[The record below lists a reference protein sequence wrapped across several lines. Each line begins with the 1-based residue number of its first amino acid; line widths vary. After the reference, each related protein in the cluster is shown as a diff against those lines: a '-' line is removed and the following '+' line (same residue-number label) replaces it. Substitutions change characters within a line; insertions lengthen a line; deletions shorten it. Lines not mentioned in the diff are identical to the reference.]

1 MKNVLLVSAIVIF
14 LADSLSA
21 GQISGDWQGE
31 LAAGSQQLRLFLQ
44 IAKAEDGGWRA
55 TLLNM
60 GRGVE
65 SIPVGP
71 ITLQNSDLKFAVEA
85 VKATYE
91 GKVSMDGTAI
101 DGTWTQDKPTPLRFV
116 RATGKGAWQH
126 TIYVTVE
133 AHVTLEV
140 IDWGGSGR
148 PLVLLS
154 GLGNTA
160 HIFDRFAQKLT
171 PAYHVYGITRGGF
184 GISSAPDS
192 GYSADRLGDDVLA
205 VIDELKLDRPVLA
218 GHSIAGEELS
228 SIGSRHP
235 EKVAGLIYL
244 DATYSYAFYD
254 PSEGDFSIDAAT
266 LQRNLE
272 QLRMVLVKGLNA
284 KPLIQTMLETDI
296 PLLQKHLQNLK
307 SAQVE
312 SQQLP
317 ASLPLGPMLAIDTGR
332 QKYTQVR
339 TPVLAICAAR
349 SETLQACER
358 QSKLVENAVPRAR
371 FVILRD
377 AAHGIFLSNE
387 EDVLRE
393 INAFIAGLN

>member
-1 MKNVLLVSAIVIF
+1 MKNVLLVSAIVIC
-14 LADSLSA
+14 LTDSLSA

-65 SIPVGP
+65 AIPVGP

-133 AHVTLEV
+133 ARVTLEV

-171 PAYHVYGITRGGF
+171 PAYHVYGITRRGF
-184 GISSAPDS
+184 GISSAPES

-254 PSEGDFSIDAAT
+254 PYEGDFSIDAAT

-307 SAQVE
+307 IAQVE

-317 ASLPLGPMLAIDTGR
+317 TSLPFGPILAIDTGR
-332 QKYTQVR
+332 QKYTAVR
-339 TPVLAICAAR
+339 TPVLAICAGR
-349 SETLQACER
+349 SEAPQDCER
-358 QSKLVENAVPRAR
+358 QSKLVEKGAPGAR
-371 FVILRD
+371 FVTLQG
-377 AAHGIFLSNE
+377 ASHGVFLSNE
-387 EDVLRE
+387 EEVLRE
-393 INAFIAGLN
+393 INAFISGLN